1 MTLHDT
7 PCKYGNSR
15 FSWWIPDYALH
26 LLRKQKQRA
35 MNTKINNELSELY
48 QNSTARAAAYKI
60 AMEVI
65 MPTVTPIF
73 EKNGVNVDEFML
85 DEAGFFKNG
94 EGRERG
100 CLAIGVKCLLT
111 AEERQAIEA
120 EAEEKVRGLLP
131 ENAFVECAIAAEGD
145 RVFAMEC
152 EFSLQ

>member
-1 MTLHDT
+1 MISLIGL
-7 PCKYGNSR
+7 Y
-15 FSWWIPDYALH
+15 

-35 MNTKINNELSELY
+35 MNTKINDELSELY

-73 EKNGVNVDEFML
+73 EKNGVNVEGFTL
-85 DEAGFFKNG
+85 DEAGFLKTEKG
-94 EGRERG
+94 EKRG
-100 CLAIGVKCLLT
+100 YLAIGMKCLLT
-111 AEERQAIEA
+111 ADERQAIEA

-131 ENAFVECAIAAEGD
+131 ENAIVEFAIAAEGN

>member
-1 MTLHDT
+1 
-7 PCKYGNSR
+7 
-15 FSWWIPDYALH
+15 
-26 LLRKQKQRA
+26 
-35 MNTKINNELSELY
+35 MNTKINDELSELY

-73 EKNGVNVDEFML
+73 EKNGVNVEGFTL
-85 DEAGFFKNG
+85 DEAGFLKTEKG
-94 EGRERG
+94 EKRG
-100 CLAIGVKCLLT
+100 YLAIGMKCLLT
-111 AEERQAIEA
+111 ADERQAIEA

-131 ENAFVECAIAAEGD
+131 ENAIVEFAIAAEGN